1 MVSFSLRIPPS
12 YPKAWLQF
20 WGACVR
26 AGGSWHFPN
35 VPLKTLHSCSQ
46 GGLHNL
52 QTQRIMKILALSF
65 KSINKASLKVQFSSV
80 TQSCPTLCDPMDC
93 STPGFPV
100 HHQLPEFTQ
109 THVHW
114 VGDAI
119 QPSHLLS
126 SPLFPPSIFPSI
138 RVFSNESA
146 IRIRRPKYCSFSF
159 SISPSNEYSGLI
171 SFRMDWL
178 ELLAV

>member
-1 MVSFSLRIPPS
+1 MGARANKYSCVSEMVSFSLRIPPS

-93 STPGFPV
+93 SMPGLPA
-100 HHQLPEFTQ
+100 HHQLPESAQ
-109 THVHW
+109 THVHR

-119 QPSHLLS
+119 QPSHPLS
-126 SPLFPPSIFPSI
+126 SPSPPFPNPS
-138 RVFSNESA
+138 
-146 IRIRRPKYCSFSF
+146 
-159 SISPSNEYSGLI
+159 
-171 SFRMDWL
+171 
-178 ELLAV
+178 